1 MLSLS
6 PFVYGAFIFTVLLL
20 ALTAYSLMGG
30 LPLLILQHDVPLDAR
45 FVRAFFNAYY
55 RVAFWLSVG
64 AFLSYALWGRW
75 VFAVGAAGIASAT
88 ALLRRYLL
96 QRMRQLGEQI
106 EPGDTAAIG
115 SFRRVHGAA
124 LLANL
129 LLLAVVVAGVLR
141 LSIEFS

>member
-1 MLSLS
+1 LS
-6 PFVYGAFIFTVLLL
+6 PFIYGAFIFTVLLL

-30 LPLLILQHDVPLDAR
+30 LPLLILKHDVALDAR

-64 AFLSYALWGRW
+64 AFLSYALWGRPL
-75 VFAVGAAGIASAT
+75 FAAGAAGIGATT

-96 QRMRQLGEQI
+96 AIMRQLGEQI
-106 EPGDTAAIG
+106 EPSDAAAIG

-129 LLLAVVVAGVLR
+129 LLLVVLVAGVLK